1 MECEGAPNY
10 RFVRGDIC
18 DAELAARLFKEHDI
32 RGVVHFAAESHVDN
46 SISGPRAVSAKR
58 RVTPLSLIKLPKN
71 NIPNNGKPDGT
82 KKAVNN
88 KPTIGKTIFSVCE
101 TALGGF
107 IRITRSFFVV
117 SNLINGGWIIG
128 TNAIYEYA
136 DTAIAPIKLGA
147 NLDDKKIAVGP
158 SAPPIIPIAP
168 AWLGSN
174 PICNAMI

>member
-1 MECEGAPNY
+1 MPNKI
-10 RFVRGDIC
+10 VIT
-18 DAELAARLFKEHDI
+18 
-32 RGVVHFAAESHVDN
+32 